1 MKQNS
6 TADFYNFVYMFCVY
20 PKEKVSLE
28 LWGISMVVY
37 LTQSFNVGLPAVG
50 MCFPYM
56 SSFYD

>member
-6 TADFYNFVYMFCVY
+6 TADFYNFVYIFSVY
-20 PKEKVSLE
+20 AKEKVS
-28 LWGISMVVY
+28 WNMDKSMVVY
-37 LTQSFNVGLPAVG
+37 STQSYSAGLPTLR